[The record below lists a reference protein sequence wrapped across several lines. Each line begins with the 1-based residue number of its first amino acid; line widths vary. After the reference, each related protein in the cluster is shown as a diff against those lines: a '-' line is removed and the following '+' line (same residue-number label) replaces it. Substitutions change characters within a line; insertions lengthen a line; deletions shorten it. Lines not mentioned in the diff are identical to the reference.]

1 MRSQNRCKPAQVTQ
15 VTEGDCVSQKESP
28 IKPSGNKSQ
37 DELLKALEAIK
48 VEVAEVKS
56 KLKDMN
62 QESEEARGKK
72 SRQEKPDDRR
82 NQYRKTQP
90 KCSKCQVNQEDRCS
104 HCFLCGSEN
113 H

>member
-1 MRSQNRCKPAQVTQ
+1 MRSQNRGKPAQVTQ

-62 QESEEARGKK
+62 QESEEGRPHQSVPNAKLIKK
-72 SRQEKPDDRR
+72 IDVLTAFFVVVKIIMQLDVDKIEE
-82 NQYRKTQP
+82 T
-90 KCSKCQVNQEDRCS
+90 V
-104 HCFLCGSEN
+104 L
-113 H
+113 